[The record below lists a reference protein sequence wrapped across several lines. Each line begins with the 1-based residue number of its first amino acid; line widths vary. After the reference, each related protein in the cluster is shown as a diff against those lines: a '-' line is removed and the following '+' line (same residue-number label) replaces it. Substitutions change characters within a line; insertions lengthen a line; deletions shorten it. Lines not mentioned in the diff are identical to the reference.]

1 MIKSLVINNTRR
13 MISYI
18 ATVLFLERDWSR
30 KKYRCRSP
38 QVSAETSPYFQ
49 VQHGSWTPLI
59 FWLMQFIIFILRQ
72 RVANRNAW
80 LNAFACVNAN
90 ISNYSSL
97 LLCVLLWDTDLI
109 SCGLIV
115 QSRHYTARTVN
126 YFGIPPRSLEQLRIQ
141 YVVLGKPTR
150 SRTLFNFSE

>member
-30 KKYRCRSP
+30 KRYRCRSP
-38 QVSAETSPYFQ
+38 QVSAGASPYFQ
-49 VQHGSWTPLI
+49 AQHGSWTPLI
-59 FWLMQFIIFILRQ
+59 FWLMQFIIFIVRQ

-80 LNAFACVNAN
+80 LKTVACVNAN

-97 LLCVLLWDTDLI
+97 LPFVLLWDRPDILRL
-109 SCGLIV
+109 SSPV
-115 QSRHYTARTVN
+115 QVLRCPYDQVFWYTANVTGTTEYTVRG
-126 YFGIPPRSLEQLRIQ
+126 FRQADTKQ
-141 YVVLGKPTR
+141 YIVRL
-150 SRTLFNFSE
+150 